1 MFIKTKN
8 SETIIKH
15 IISPVELEKDI
26 IKDEYNSLQEEYADD
41 FKKVKFEEEIKT
53 GLSSCQSFIE

>member
-26 IKDEYNSLQEEYADD
+26 IKNKYNSLQKEYAAD
-41 FKKVKFEEEIKT
+41 FKEV
-53 GLSSCQSFIE
+53 